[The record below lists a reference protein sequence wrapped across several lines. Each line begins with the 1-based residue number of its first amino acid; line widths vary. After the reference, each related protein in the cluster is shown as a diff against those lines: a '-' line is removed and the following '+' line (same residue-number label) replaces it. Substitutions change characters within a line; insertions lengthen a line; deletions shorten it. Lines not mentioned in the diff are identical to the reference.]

1 MVLSRGPLRLLLL
14 GALALPSMAGA
25 IRPVSHYHDLVA
37 GSTDAGFRNGS
48 FTEARF
54 SFPQG
59 LAVSPGGERLYVA
72 DRDNNRIRVVFLAE
86 DNRVETLAGTGEASS
101 RDGSLRS
108 ATLDH
113 PYLLAALPAERLLVF
128 EASGKARLVDLRA
141 GTVRTVPLA
150 REIVGGAFA
159 LAVSPSG
166 AAWASNPGQKQV
178 FRIDLATWKARP
190 LLSNESGMTPTALCL
205 CGPNGDRLVFAD
217 PARGTV
223 LSLRPD
229 GGQEPIANATKV
241 RALACQGDRIWAL
254 RADNKSPLVVLAPAA
269 DATPRSVWGPML
281 SQAESP
287 QMPYLRGDAAEP
299 AGLVLDPREDKRLLV
314 AAPFSNLVGSVR
326 DYDFAAS
333 WDSEQ
338 PQPDGL
344 TDFAYPK
351 RKPPATI
358 RLLLAGDS
366 RSFYTTDRDK
376 AAWGKHNNR
385 MQVLGKRLELFLNAE
400 AALAGRRLSVQVLS
414 LGRVSW
420 DPLFLWPATDAPPL
434 ARSYDVDRVLLLVGP
449 DSAAQFTAWYE
460 RPLGRDGLPTRDL
473 DGEFSLRSPREQIQ
487 PGRPLRFFN
496 DCEARGLVKVL
507 PNKLAFQDLPRLTA
521 DPVLRSQLVELL
533 GEPVAAL
540 ARRLADG
547 QGKRR
552 ELTLVY
558 LPKGTG
564 VPGDAP
570 HDLWK
575 AVAKR
580 YSIAFLDLS
589 DEMAAFRISFSPLSE
604 MVNYDHLSAE
614 GNTFVGWLLA
624 RRLESAGYL
633 SPDSPV
639 RREGDAAPPAPVR

>member
-1 MVLSRGPLRLLLL
+1 VVLSRVPLRLLLL
-14 GALALPSMAGA
+14 GSLALPSTAGA

-59 LAVSPGGERLYVA
+59 LAISPGGERLYVA
-72 DRDNNRIRVVFLAE
+72 DRNNNRIRVVFLAE
-86 DNRVETLAGTGEASS
+86 DNRVETLAGTGEARS
-101 RDGSLRS
+101 RDGSLKD
-108 ATLDH
+108 AALDH

-128 EASGKARLVDLRA
+128 EPSGKARLVDLQA

-150 REIVGGAFA
+150 RDVVGGAFA

-166 AAWASNPGQKQV
+166 AVWASNPGRKQV
-178 FRIDLATWKARP
+178 FRIELASWKTRP
-190 LLSNESGMTPTALCL
+190 LISNESGMAPTALCL
-205 CGPNGDRLVFAD
+205 CGPKGDRLVIAD
-217 PARGTV
+217 AARGLV
-223 LSLRPD
+223 VSLRPE
-229 GGQEPIANATKV
+229 GGQETIANATNV
-241 RALACQGDRIWAL
+241 RALTCQGDRIWAL
-254 RADNKSPLVVLAPAA
+254 CADNKAPLVVLAPAG

-281 SQAESP
+281 SQADSP
-287 QMPYLRGDAAEP
+287 QMPVLRSDSVEP

-314 AAPFSNLVGSVR
+314 ASPYSNLVGSVR

-344 TDFAYPK
+344 TDFAYPR

-366 RSFYTTDRDK
+366 RSFYTTERDK
-376 AAWGKHNNR
+376 SAWGKHNNR
-385 MQVLGKRLELFLNAE
+385 MQVLTKRLELFLNAE
-400 AALAGRRLSVQVLS
+400 AALAGRRPSAQVLS

-420 DPLFLWPATDAPPL
+420 DPLFLWPATDVPPL

-449 DSAAQFTAWYE
+449 DAASQFTAWYE
-460 RPLGRDGLPTRDL
+460 RPLGKDGLPTRDL
-473 DGEFSLRSPREQIQ
+473 DGEFSLRSPRERIQ
-487 PGRPLRFFN
+487 PGRPLRFFRE
-496 DCEARGLVKVL
+496 CEARGLVKVL
-507 PNKLAFQDLPRLTA
+507 PDKLAFQDVPVLAA

-540 ARRLADG
+540 SRRLADG
-547 QGKRR
+547 KGKRT
-552 ELTLVY
+552 ELTIVY

-575 AVAKR
+575 AVAKK
-580 YSIAFLDLS
+580 YALSFLDLS

-604 MVNYDHLSAE
+604 LVNYDHFSAE

-633 SPDSPV
+633 SPVSAG